1 MRVTYDG
8 TAVCCVVNGP
18 HCKHYIRLTSPC
30 SALELLGPDSERRSG
45 WDASMACR
53 VWTPMG
59 MHVQTQNEGPGCS
72 TPRVEQKAAEGA
84 KLRMR
89 GRGCLLDESWE
100 LADAFRALAVRKTCP
115 SPRAWHGTEDARES
129 CARPGERWEAAVNR
143 LWAWTVP
150 TFMTPVVPLALV
162 GHTSAPSL
170 VWDTR
175 HGIAID
181 AVRRL
186 LSAWRAGGH
195 SSPGASA
202 RYAEFEGAIVVIVHA
217 RRRQSHC
224 LFVTAAC
231 RFAAGG
237 YPLSLDGRRSRRM
250 RI

>member
-1 MRVTYDG
+1 MLRWPVESGRRWACTD
-8 TAVCCVVNGP
+8 AERGP
-18 HCKHYIRLTSPC
+18 WVLDT
-30 SALELLGPDSERRSG
+30 
-45 WDASMACR
+45 
-53 VWTPMG
+53 
-59 MHVQTQNEGPGCS
+59 EGG
-72 TPRVEQKAAEGA
+72 AEGA

-129 CARPGERWEAAVNR
+129 CACPGERWEAAVNR

-181 AVRRL
+181 AVRRDIERV
-186 LSAWRAGGH
+186 ACGRALQ
-195 SSPGASA
+195 P
-202 RYAEFEGAIVVIVHA
+202 
-217 RRRQSHC
+217 RRERALC
-224 LFVTAAC
+224 
-231 RFAAGG
+231 
-237 YPLSLDGRRSRRM
+237 
-250 RI
+250 

>member
-1 MRVTYDG
+1 MQALHPVDVAVQRARASGTRLGAEERLGCFDG
-8 TAVCCVVNGP
+8 
-18 HCKHYIRLTSPC
+18 LS
-30 SALELLGPDSERRSG
+30 SL
-45 WDASMACR
+45 DADGHAR
-53 VWTPMG
+53 T
-59 MHVQTQNEGPGCS
+59 HAQTQNEGPGCS

-170 VWDTR
+170 VWAPAT
-175 HGIAID
+175 GLPLTLSAEI
-181 AVRRL
+181 

-231 RFAAGG
+231 RFAPGG
-237 YPLSLDGRRSRRM
+237 YPLSLDGRRSRR
-250 RI
+250 I